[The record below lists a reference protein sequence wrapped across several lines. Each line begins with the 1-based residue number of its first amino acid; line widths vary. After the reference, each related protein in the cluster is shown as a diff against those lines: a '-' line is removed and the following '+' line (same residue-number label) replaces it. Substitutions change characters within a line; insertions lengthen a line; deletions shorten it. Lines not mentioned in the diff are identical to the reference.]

1 MRSSKATLLMIGSLP
16 PPAIGPSIAM
26 QRLLEGENLRNAFDL
41 ILLNISDRRAPDNV
55 GKFDVINAW
64 LAAKHII
71 QCLMLV
77 VLRQPAIV
85 YLNISQSFW
94 GYVRDL
100 GFIVPALLLR
110 RKVVVHLRG
119 SEFGL
124 FYATMPGI
132 SRWFTRAVFKRV
144 SRVIVLGH
152 ILKQVF
158 KGLVQEDRIAV
169 VPNGINYLEYGS
181 VQERVISKNGGTV
194 LYLSSLRKRK
204 GLFQMIEALPNILIH
219 HPEVHVKC
227 AGEWQDNEE
236 KRHALTRIQATGL
249 SEHVTFIGEVT
260 GAEKIELYKQ
270 HDVFVFT
277 PIEPEGLPWVI
288 LEAMSAGLPV
298 VTSGQGAIAEVVK
311 DGETGYLIDPEPA
324 QIAAKV
330 CYLLENPVEAKAMG
344 LKGRRRIE
352 QYFSESAYLK
362 SMEQVFKDALLA

>member
-1 MRSSKATLLMIGSLP
+1 
-16 PPAIGPSIAM
+16 
-26 QRLLEGENLRNAFDL
+26 
-41 ILLNISDRRAPDNV
+41 
-55 GKFDVINAW
+55 
-64 LAAKHII
+64 
-71 QCLMLV
+71 
-77 VLRQPAIV
+77 
-85 YLNISQSFW
+85 
-94 GYVRDL
+94 
-100 GFIVPALLLR
+100 
-110 RKVVVHLRG
+110 
-119 SEFGL
+119 
-124 FYATMPGI
+124 
-132 SRWFTRAVFKRV
+132 
-144 SRVIVLGH
+144 
-152 ILKQVF
+152 
-158 KGLVQEDRIAV
+158 
-169 VPNGINYLEYGS
+169 
-181 VQERVISKNGGTV
+181 
-194 LYLSSLRKRK
+194 
-204 GLFQMIEALPNILIH
+204 MIEALPNILIH

-298 VTSGQGAIAEVVK
+298 VTSRQGAIAEVVK